1 MGWISCQENAASLAA
16 MTSGTGSNTTSLPAS
31 AASARSLKSMS
42 VTLNPSKAMLTST
55 AAMQTLAPNQMRAQI
70 SAVFLLVSNL
80 IGLGI
85 GTTLVA
91 LLTDK
96 VFGSPLAV
104 GNSMSI
110 VSLVAALLATVLLGF
125 GCRQFRLSLEREES
139 QGADV
144 TRDAQ
149 GAAAA
154 LSTTRA

>member
-1 MGWISCQENAASLAA
+1 AA
-16 MTSGTGSNTTSLPAS
+16 MALPA
-31 AASARSLKSMS
+31 AAFTQVNSLGLSL
-42 VTLNPSKAMLTST
+42 TLLVIAMFFASFPMPTST

-104 GNSMSI
+104 GHSMSI

-125 GCRQFRLSLEREES
+125 GCRQFRLSLEREHRRAQS
-139 QGADV
+139 ADARA
-144 TRDAQ
+144 RDQ
-149 GAAAA
+149 TDAASAE
-154 LSTTRA
+154 LSATRA